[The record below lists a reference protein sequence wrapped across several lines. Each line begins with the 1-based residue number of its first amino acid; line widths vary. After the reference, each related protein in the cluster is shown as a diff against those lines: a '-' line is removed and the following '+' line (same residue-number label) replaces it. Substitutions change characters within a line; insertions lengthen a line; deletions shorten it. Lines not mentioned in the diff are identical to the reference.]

1 MAVVNILEVP
11 HVYELTPPTQQSE
24 ALVFVH
30 GWLLSRVYW
39 QPLVQ
44 QLSPQYQCLTYD
56 LRGFGQSNQYAEK
69 RLHQS
74 SQWSSSLLLPSPS
87 RYCLAAYAEDLLV
100 LLEKLRLDR
109 VWLLGHSL
117 GGSIALWA
125 AHLMPHRVKGVICL
139 NAGGGLYIAK
149 EFERFRAAGQQMVRY
164 RPAWLLNLP
173 LLPYFFARMMVARP
187 LSPHWGRQRLK
198 DFLQANSEAALGA
211 LLESTTRAEVNRL
224 PQVLAQLQQPVH
236 FITAS
241 QDSVMSPRYV
251 RHLASF
257 HPAFRHHENTV
268 VELADC
274 GHMAMVE
281 QPQRVAQI
289 VEAIVNAHLPY
300 RPYLDRSS

>member
-1 MAVVNILEVP
+1 MAVVTILGVP
-11 HVYELTPPTQQSE
+11 HVYELSPPTQQSE

-56 LRGFGQSNQYAEK
+56 LRGFGQSNQDAEK
-69 RLHQS
+69 RLRQDCK
-74 SQWSSSLLLPSPS
+74 WSSSLLSPSPS
-87 RYCLAAYAEDLLV
+87 RYSLAAYAEDLLV
-100 LLEKLRLDR
+100 LLEKLQLER

-125 AHLMPHRVKGVICL
+125 AYLQPHRVKGVICL

-164 RPAWLLNLP
+164 RSPWLINLP
-173 LLPYFFARMMVARP
+173 LLPHLFARMMVARP
-187 LSPHWGRQRLK
+187 LSSQWGRQRLK

-211 LLESTTRAEVNRL
+211 LLESTTRTEVHLL
-224 PQVLAQLQQPVH
+224 PQVIAQLQQPVH

-257 HPAFRHHENTV
+257 HPSFRNYENTV
-268 VELADC
+268 IELTEC

-281 QPQRVAQI
+281 QPQQVAQL
-289 VEAIVNAHLPY
+289 VEAILQKESLADVAE
-300 RPYLDRSS
+300 